1 MTLDLLAD
9 VGGTN
14 TRVGLARDGV
24 LQAGSVT
31 RMPNAAHPSLAA
43 LLGSYLDGLLS
54 GAAATRLAVAIAG
67 PVEATAAGQ
76 TARMT
81 NLDWRI
87 DAQDLARDLSLS
99 KVQLLNDLQAQALSL
114 PHLGADAITPV
125 LDPVRAGPPS
135 DDARLVVGLGT
146 GFNAAMLHGATAER
160 AAFSPASEAGHANM
174 VVTTDEDLAL
184 ATHLTRIT
192 GFASVE
198 DVLSGRGLV
207 TLYGWLSTQEGS
219 PAQEIGDEIDPER
232 DAAGVMAAL
241 TRGDPVACHAAR
253 IFTRQ
258 LGAVLGNLALIH
270 LPRGGLVL
278 VGGVARAT
286 APHLCEHGLAEAFR
300 SKGRFTDF
308 MGQFGIGL
316 LTDDFAALTGCAV
329 ALAPSGALPPDHA
342 YSGT

>member
-14 TRVGLARDGV
+14 TRVGLARDRV

-43 LLGSYLDGLLS
+43 LLGSYLDGLPS
-54 GAAATRLAVAIAG
+54 GTTVTRLAVAIAG

-76 TARMT
+76 SASMT

-99 KVQLLNDLQAQALSL
+99 KVLLLNDLQAQALSL
-114 PHLGADAITPV
+114 PHLGAGAITPV
-125 LDPVRAGPPS
+125 LDPVQAGPPS

-146 GFNAAMLHGATAER
+146 GFNAAMLHGVTAER
-160 AAFSPASEAGHANM
+160 SAFSPASEAGHTNM

-184 ATHLTRIT
+184 ATQLTRTT

-207 TLYGWLSTQEGS
+207 TLHDWLSSRAGAS
-219 PAQEIGDEIDPER
+219 KSGGL
-232 DAAGVMAAL
+232 DAAEVVAAL
-241 TRGDPVACHAAR
+241 AQGDPVARDVAR

-286 APHLCEHGLAEAFR
+286 APHLTDHGLEQAFR

-329 ALAPSGALPPDHA
+329 ALTPPGVSTA
-342 YSGT
+342 N